1 MGLPKRKTIFGVHS
15 VTPYDPATGLPL
27 GDIAKVVG
35 NLTVN
40 LTGELIELQG
50 GSLPFPWDI
59 EQGLVSTESTLLL
72 REYPEFLYEA
82 FLGKAITKNSAESG
96 GNVTTPTNV
105 KGTLIEATTGIADV
119 SAKSGSEAD
128 LKTGKY
134 AIKAVSA
141 TTVNVYALSD
151 IDFSN
156 GTALTYVDETL
167 KINESP
173 ITVSGSGGTVDI
185 PSTGLEITGGSG
197 TVAMTA
203 DDTLTFEVRAINN
216 GSQEV
221 IIGDVNFKL
230 PEIGLLCYAQKK
242 GDSAIYELDIFKA
255 KGSGAPIAFA
265 EKAYSEAEIPVRA
278 FYDETKGGVFKQR
291 RIENVS

>member
-1 MGLPKRKTIFGVHS
+1 MGLPKRKTIYGVHS

-40 LTGELIELQG
+40 LTGELIELNG
-50 GSLPFPWDI
+50 GSQRFPWEI
-59 EQGLVSTESTLLL
+59 EDGLISTESTLLL

-82 FLGKAITKNSAESG
+82 FLGKAITKNAAEAA
-96 GNVTTPTNV
+96 GNVSTLTNA
-105 KGTLIEATTGIADV
+105 KGALVEATTGIASV
-119 SAKSGSEAD
+119 AAKTGSEAD

-134 AIKAVSA
+134 TIKAVSA

-151 IDFSN
+151 IDFAN

-173 ITVSGSGGTVDI
+173 IAISGSGGTVDI
-185 PSTGLEITGGSG
+185 PNTGLEIVGGSG
-197 TVAMTA
+197 SPALTDGDTA
-203 DDTLTFEVRAINN
+203 TFEVRAINS
-216 GSQEV
+216 GSEQV
-221 IIGDVNFKL
+221 IIGDSNFTL

-242 GDSAIYELDIFKA
+242 GDGAIYELDIFKA

-278 FYDETKGGVFKQR
+278 FYDETKNGVFGQR
-291 RIENVS
+291 RIVNS